1 VDTKVRKEANF
12 KMKTFIAILI
22 LSFGA
27 LAYAEGLSESSDTPT
42 DLGVYISKKVF
53 DAVMTV
59 FRVLLEATFTLF
71 GHLGENAYNFFNY
84 FLILSQHFG
93 APTTV
98 FRVLLESTYTALDH
112 FKENTYNTFDS
123 FLVLLGPF
131 GHNFLNSLSTL
142 ISALN
147 SLAQG
152 GGVEP
157 VNDAVEDLLALVQ
170 SYLVTELANHV
181 NGKLNML
188 FGLVTDALGIVSDLS
203 KTW

>member
-1 VDTKVRKEANF
+1 
-12 KMKTFIAILI
+12 
-22 LSFGA
+22 
-27 LAYAEGLSESSDTPT
+27 
-42 DLGVYISKKVF
+42 
-53 DAVMTV
+53 
-59 FRVLLEATFTLF
+59 VLQRLF
-71 GHLGENAYNFFNY
+71 
-84 FLILSQHFG
+84 
-93 APTTV
+93 